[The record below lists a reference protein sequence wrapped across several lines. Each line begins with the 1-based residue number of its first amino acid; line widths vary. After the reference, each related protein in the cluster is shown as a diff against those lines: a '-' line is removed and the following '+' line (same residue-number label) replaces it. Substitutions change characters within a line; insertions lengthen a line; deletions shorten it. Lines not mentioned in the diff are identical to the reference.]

1 MVHPLSA
8 LRSVLVL
15 AVSAAA
21 LSCASGGPAPAAP
34 SDDSARGAAP
44 AVARSIDENRRSAD
58 EALPR
63 HYTPVGPL
71 PAAAPVSTFG
81 PDGERIDP
89 VASLQALLDAGEVTF
104 THDPVTGWLPSVL
117 AALDIPISSQ
127 VLVFSRTSLQTEY
140 IAPWVPRA
148 IYFND
153 DVYVGHV
160 GDDVQPIEQRIVEV
174 AAMDPDDGGAFYFL
188 SQNPEKEP
196 RFVREGQTCLMCHTS
211 DITEGVPG
219 VMVRSVLTG
228 RMGRPITPVQDAP
241 TTDRTPM
248 ARRYAGW
255 YVTGTGAG
263 VHGGNV
269 WAPEESHE
277 IDVARRSEYVASF
290 DFSEGAD
297 VTDLTRRFD
306 TSIFLSEHSDL
317 VALLV
322 LTHQTRIH
330 NLITV
335 AHQETKRALR
345 EQDAARVTRG
355 LEIPEGELLPTTE
368 VAIDHAV
375 DRLVREMLFVG
386 AEPLDGPIRGTSG
399 FAEEF
404 EARGPFDAGGR
415 TLRAFDLQDRLFR
428 YPLSY
433 LIYARDFDALPELTK
448 VRVYRAIDRVLRGED
463 RSGDYD
469 HLDAATR
476 AAIREILL
484 ETKPDFAAVAEAPGS

>member
-1 MVHPLSA
+1 
-8 LRSVLVL
+8 
-15 AVSAAA
+15 
-21 LSCASGGPAPAAP
+21 
-34 SDDSARGAAP
+34 
-44 AVARSIDENRRSAD
+44 
-58 EALPR
+58 
-63 HYTPVGPL
+63 
-71 PAAAPVSTFG
+71 
-81 PDGERIDP
+81 
-89 VASLQALLDAGEVTF
+89 
-104 THDPVTGWLPSVL
+104 VL
-117 AALDIPISSQ
+117 AALDIPVSSQ

-160 GDDVQPIEQRIVEV
+160 GDDVQPIEQRIVEI
-174 AAMDPDDGGAFYFL
+174 ASIDPDDGGAFYFL

-196 RFVREGQTCLMCHTS
+196 RFVRQGQTCLMCHES
-211 DITEGVPG
+211 EITEGVPG

-228 RMGRPITPVQDAP
+228 RMGRPIIPVQDAP

-248 ARRYAGW
+248 RERYAGW

-263 VHGGNV
+263 VHGGNT

-277 IDVARRSEYVASF
+277 IDLGRRPEYLASF
-290 DFSEGAD
+290 DFSSGAD
-297 VTDLTRRFD
+297 VTDLTDRFD

-330 NLITV
+330 NLITL
-335 AHQETKRALR
+335 AHHETRRALR
-345 EQDAARVTRG
+345 EQEAARVTRG

-375 DRLVREMLFVG
+375 DRLVREMMFVG
-386 AEPLDGPIRGTSG
+386 AEPLHGPVAGTTA

-404 EARGPFDAGGR
+404 MARGPFDRQGR
-415 TLRAFDLQDRLFR
+415 TLREFDLKDRLFR

-433 LIYARDFDALPELTK
+433 LVYTADFDALPEITR
-448 VRVYRAIDRVLRGED
+448 VRVYRAIERVLKGED
-463 RSGDYD
+463 RSGDYE

-476 AAIREILL
+476 TAIREILL
-484 ETKPDFAAVAEAPGS
+484 ETKPDFAATVATDPSN